1 MPHLTPREQ
10 AYRCFA
16 HAAPWMPLDD
26 LHAQWAAFGRRASTE
41 AATRATSEAFAAL
54 AEEREALHAYTHAPQ
69 WCRRTG
75 CLVVGLHEG
84 SMDGLRVAAMHWYA
98 AACAPQE
105 HTEQSVE
112 DHGVTHEDVQF
123 LVTCAA
129 HRQPAGEE
137 ERNGWEVMQV

>member
-41 AATRATSEAFAAL
+41 AATMATSEAFAAL

-98 AACAPQE
+98 AACAPKNTPSSLLRITVSRARTCSSSLPVPPTVSPQE
-105 HTEQSVE
+105 KKSET
-112 DHGVTHEDVQF
+112 GG
-123 LVTCAA
+123 
-129 HRQPAGEE
+129 R
-137 ERNGWEVMQV
+137 